1 MVMDY
6 YAYWN
11 GGQIR
16 DLFEALVS
24 ICSGS
29 SYEGLLKTAVLA
41 GFLVTLTGA
50 LLKWQGL
57 ASKVYLF
64 AAVLFYSVM
73 LVPKVDVAIHDE
85 RSADVYVVSNVPFGV
100 GFFASATSKIGH
112 FLTESFETAFSLPD
126 AERFSKFGLVYPQRA
141 LNNLL
146 AAGPVTP
153 EGRALTDRV
162 IADCIGP
169 ELLDHP
175 DKAAELSHS
184 GDIWT
189 TISADGWI
197 NPARSSVS
205 SDGTVQQ
212 CDQALQSLE
221 QHLNTVELDFL
232 SKRLGTVLVPERI
245 NPADVIRRT
254 LPQSEALLLGVS
266 RSLEKS
272 LKHSVMLTALPRGMA
287 SIAAQAGAPLDLAA
301 KYSASQA
308 NLTSEINYRTLAR
321 LAEHSLPKIRNCV
334 EFIVIAAFPL
344 MLLLMV
350 AAGSAAGAVFRSFFV
365 LLIWFQLWAPLLSVA
380 NYLMISV
387 DANPMNR
394 IAAEFGGST
403 LLAAGIIREAGA
415 TSQAIAGSIMLLI
428 PVIAFALAKGSDM
441 AFVSM
446 ATGLMAPAQGASSGA
461 SAQAASGNFN
471 AGNVSMGN
479 TSMNSAS
486 ANKSD
491 LSSSWN
497 DPYASKSQTAYG
509 SVTRDETG
517 TVTGMARTSIDLG
530 VTSSGALT
538 HSRTTGTAS
547 SAATTLTASE
557 RQALSLS
564 SAASSSNAVS
574 REFARAMS
582 QGLSERL
589 SAGQSTAGS
598 SSSSYSKSSGES
610 STVSRGL
617 SNSENLS
624 FTSGAKLQAGGGEA
638 QFSTDAAKEA
648 AKDAKAASSAS
659 PENVNLAVAQSPAL
673 LGALPT
679 QAKDPEGK
687 PVARHVQNA
696 MSHLRGAAEAAGMGI
711 GLEAKTAQQYVDTAT
726 GAQNAATQ
734 HQKAEAYHA
743 LKSTAK
749 EIAASTSNDEM
760 RRAAENFSAALD
772 KAYRTSN
779 DQSRMLSETFS
790 ASRSLSENLSG
801 TNQTAVNNDILVM
814 QKLLSSDNLSAE
826 SHLKALFDS
835 SDKREFLGAS
845 AAADSYDRAADVCHL
860 GPGQIQETALRQNAL
875 KRHGDNSLLAM
886 QRKGEELI
894 GKQAGSF
901 KDKTGKA
908 SLLPTSLNEELKDFN
923 KKFEEQDEANA
934 IGLLNHSAMTELRQE
949 RINDSSTGYQ
959 NEQRGM
965 STLLL
970 NSLAGG
976 LGYREGRVAEETRG
990 PSNYLNSN

>member
-141 LNNLL
+141 LNSLL

-169 ELLDHP
+169 ELLDHS

-184 GDIWT
+184 GDIWA

-205 SDGTVQQ
+205 SDGTVQR
-212 CDQALQSLE
+212 CDQALQNLE

-245 NPADVIRRT
+245 DPADVIRRT

-266 RSLEKS
+266 RSLEQS

-394 IAAEFGGST
+394 IATEFGGST

-428 PVIAFALAKGSDM
+428 PLIAFALAKGSDM

-461 SAQAASGNFN
+461 SAQAAAGNFN
-471 AGNVSMGN
+471 AGNISMGN

-491 LSSSWN
+491 LSSSWS

-530 VTSSGALT
+530 VSSSGALT

-547 SAATTLTASE
+547 SSATTLTASE
-557 RQALSLS
+557 SQALSLS
-564 SAASSSNAVS
+564 SAATSSNAVS

-598 SSSSYSKSSGES
+598 SSSSYSKSTGES

-648 AKDAKAASSAS
+648 AKDAKGVSSAS
-659 PENVNLAVAQSPAL
+659 SENLNLASAQSSPAV
-673 LGALPT
+673 LGAVST
-679 QAKDPEGK
+679 QSKDSEGK

-711 GLEAKTAQQYVDTAT
+711 GLEAKTAQLLVDTAT
-726 GAQNAATQ
+726 GSQSAATQ
-734 HQKAEAYHA
+734 RQKAEAYQV

-749 EIAASTSNDEM
+749 EIASSTTNDEM
-760 RRAAENFSAALD
+760 RRVAENFSAALD
-772 KAYRTSN
+772 KAYRSSN
-779 DQSRMLSETFS
+779 DQSRMVSETFS
-790 ASRSLSENLSG
+790 ASRSQSETLSG
-801 TNQTAVNNDILVM
+801 TSQTAVNNDILVM

-835 SDKREFLGAS
+835 SDKREYLGAS
-845 AAADSYDRAADVCHL
+845 VAADSYDRAADVRHL
-860 GPGQIQETALRQNAL
+860 GPGQIQNTGLEQNAL
-875 KRHGDNSLLAM
+875 KRHGDNSLSAM
-886 QRKGEELI
+886 QRKGGELI
-894 GKQAGSF
+894 GKQAISL
-901 KDKTGKA
+901 KDKTEGA
-908 SLLPTSLNEELKDFN
+908 SLLSTSLNAGLKDFN
-923 KKFEEQDEANA
+923 RKFDEQEETNSVGLMNQD
-934 IGLLNHSAMTELRQE
+934 AMTELRRD
-949 RINDSSTGYQ
+949 RIDGASVNYL
-959 NEQRGM
+959 NEQKGM
-965 STLLL
+965 STILL

-976 LGYREGRVAEETRG
+976 LGYREARVEKEAKDE
-990 PSNYLNSN
+990 N

>member
-141 LNNLL
+141 LNSLL

-162 IADCIGP
+162 IADRIGP
-169 ELLDHP
+169 ELLDHS

-184 GDIWT
+184 GDIWA

-205 SDGTVQQ
+205 SDGTVQR
-212 CDQALQSLE
+212 CDQALQNLE

-245 NPADVIRRT
+245 DPADVIRRT

-266 RSLEKS
+266 RSLEQS

-394 IAAEFGGST
+394 IATEFGGST

-428 PVIAFALAKGSDM
+428 PLIAFALAKGSDM

-461 SAQAASGNFN
+461 SAQAAAGNFN
-471 AGNVSMGN
+471 AGNISMGN

-491 LSSSWN
+491 LSSSWS

-530 VTSSGALT
+530 VSSSGALT

-547 SAATTLTASE
+547 SSATTLTASE
-557 RQALSLS
+557 SQALSLS
-564 SAASSSNAVS
+564 SAATSSNTVS

-598 SSSSYSKSSGES
+598 SSSSYSKSTGES

-648 AKDAKAASSAS
+648 AKDAKGVSSAS
-659 PENVNLAVAQSPAL
+659 SENLNLAAAQSSPAV
-673 LGALPT
+673 LGAVST
-679 QAKDPEGK
+679 QSKDSEGK

-711 GLEAKTAQQYVDTAT
+711 GLEAKTAQLLVDTAT
-726 GAQNAATQ
+726 GSQSAATQ
-734 HQKAEAYHA
+734 RQKAEAYQV

-749 EIAASTSNDEM
+749 EIASSTTNDEM
-760 RRAAENFSAALD
+760 RRVAENFSAALD
-772 KAYRTSN
+772 KAYRSSN
-779 DQSRMLSETFS
+779 DQSRMVSETFS
-790 ASRSLSENLSG
+790 ASRSQSETLSG
-801 TNQTAVNNDILVM
+801 TSQTAVNNDILVM

-835 SDKREFLGAS
+835 SDKREYLGAS
-845 AAADSYDRAADVCHL
+845 VAADSYDRAADVRHL
-860 GPGQIQETALRQNAL
+860 GPGQIQNTGLEQNAL
-875 KRHGDNSLLAM
+875 KRHGDNSLSAM
-886 QRKGEELI
+886 QRKGGELI
-894 GKQAGSF
+894 GKQAISL
-901 KDKTGKA
+901 KDKTEGA
-908 SLLPTSLNEELKDFN
+908 SLLSTSLNAGLKDFN
-923 KKFEEQDEANA
+923 RKFDEQEETNSVGLMNQD
-934 IGLLNHSAMTELRQE
+934 AMTELRRD
-949 RINDSSTGYQ
+949 RIDGASVNYL
-959 NEQRGM
+959 NEQKGM
-965 STLLL
+965 STILL

-976 LGYREGRVAEETRG
+976 LGYREARVEKEAKDE
-990 PSNYLNSN
+990 N

>member
-141 LNNLL
+141 LNSLL

-184 GDIWT
+184 GDIWA
-189 TISADGWI
+189 TISAAGWI

-205 SDGTVQQ
+205 SDGTVQR
-212 CDQALQSLE
+212 CDQALQSLD

-245 NPADVIRRT
+245 DPADVIRRT

-266 RSLEKS
+266 RSLEQS

-365 LLIWFQLWAPLLSVA
+365 LLIWFQLWAPLFSVA

-394 IAAEFGGST
+394 IASEFGGST

-461 SAQAASGNFN
+461 SAQASAGNFN

-479 TSMNSAS
+479 TSINSAS

-491 LSSSWN
+491 LSSSWS

-509 SVTRDETG
+509 SVTRDGTG

-530 VTSSGALT
+530 VTSSGALR

-547 SAATTLTASE
+547 SSATTLTASE
-557 RQALSLS
+557 SQALSLS

-598 SSSSYSKSSGES
+598 SSSSYSKSTGES

-648 AKDAKAASSAS
+648 AKDAKGVSSAS
-659 PENVNLAVAQSPAL
+659 SENLNLAAAQSSPAV
-673 LGALPT
+673 LGAVST
-679 QAKDPEGK
+679 QSKDSEGK

-711 GLEAKTAQQYVDTAT
+711 GLEAKTAQLLVDTAT
-726 GAQNAATQ
+726 GSQSAATQ
-734 HQKAEAYHA
+734 RQKAEAYHV

-749 EIAASTSNDEM
+749 EIASSTTNDEM
-760 RRAAENFSAALD
+760 RRVAENFSAALD
-772 KAYRTSN
+772 KAYRSSN
-779 DQSRMLSETFS
+779 DQSRMVSETFS
-790 ASRSLSENLSG
+790 ASRSQSENLSG
-801 TNQTAVNNDILVM
+801 TSQTAVNNDILVM

-835 SDKREFLGAS
+835 SDKREYLGAS
-845 AAADSYDRAADVCHL
+845 VAADSYDRAADVRHL
-860 GPGQIQETALRQNAL
+860 GPGQIQNTGLEQNAL
-875 KRHGDNSLLAM
+875 KRHGDNSLSAM
-886 QRKGEELI
+886 QRKGGELI
-894 GKQAGSF
+894 GKQAISL
-901 KDKTGKA
+901 KDKTEGA
-908 SLLPTSLNEELKDFN
+908 SLLSTSLNAGLKDFN
-923 KKFEEQDEANA
+923 RKFDEQEETNSVGLMNQD
-934 IGLLNHSAMTELRQE
+934 AMTELRRD
-949 RINDSSTGYQ
+949 RIDGASVNYL
-959 NEQRGM
+959 NEQKGM
-965 STLLL
+965 STILL

-976 LGYREGRVAEETRG
+976 LGYREAREEKEAKDE
-990 PSNYLNSN
+990 N

>member
-141 LNNLL
+141 LNSLL

-184 GDIWT
+184 GDIWA

-205 SDGTVQQ
+205 SDGTVQR
-212 CDQALQSLE
+212 CDQALQSLD

-245 NPADVIRRT
+245 DPADVIRRT

-266 RSLEKS
+266 RSLEQS

-350 AAGSAAGAVFRSFFV
+350 ATGSAAGAVFRSFFV
-365 LLIWFQLWAPLLSVA
+365 LLIWFQLWAPLFSVA

-403 LLAAGIIREAGA
+403 LLAAGIIRETGA

-441 AFVSM
+441 AFVSI

-461 SAQAASGNFN
+461 SAQAAAGNFN

-557 RQALSLS
+557 SQALSLS
-564 SAASSSNAVS
+564 SAATSSNAVS

-598 SSSSYSKSSGES
+598 SSSSYSKSTGES

-648 AKDAKAASSAS
+648 AKDAKGVSSAS
-659 PENVNLAVAQSPAL
+659 SENLNLAAAQSSPAV
-673 LGALPT
+673 LGAVST
-679 QAKDPEGK
+679 QSKDSEGK

-711 GLEAKTAQQYVDTAT
+711 GLEAKTAQLLVDTAT
-726 GAQNAATQ
+726 GSQSAATQ
-734 HQKAEAYHA
+734 RQKAEAYHV

-749 EIAASTSNDEM
+749 EIASSTTNDEM
-760 RRAAENFSAALD
+760 RRVAENFSAALD
-772 KAYRTSN
+772 KAYRSSN
-779 DQSRMLSETFS
+779 DQSRMVSETFS
-790 ASRSLSENLSG
+790 ASRSQSENLSG
-801 TNQTAVNNDILVM
+801 TSQTAVNNDILVM

-835 SDKREFLGAS
+835 SDKREYLGAS
-845 AAADSYDRAADVCHL
+845 VAADSYDRAADVRHL
-860 GPGQIQETALRQNAL
+860 GPGQIQNTGLEQNAL
-875 KRHGDNSLLAM
+875 KRHGDNSLSAM
-886 QRKGEELI
+886 QRKGGELI
-894 GKQAGSF
+894 GKQAISL
-901 KDKTGKA
+901 KDKTEGA
-908 SLLPTSLNEELKDFN
+908 SLLSTSLNAGLKDFN
-923 KKFEEQDEANA
+923 RKFDEQEETNSVGLMNQD
-934 IGLLNHSAMTELRQE
+934 AMTELRRD
-949 RINDSSTGYQ
+949 RIDGASVNYL
-959 NEQRGM
+959 NEQKGM
-965 STLLL
+965 STILL

-976 LGYREGRVAEETRG
+976 LGYREARVEKEAKDE
-990 PSNYLNSN
+990 N

>member
-29 SYEGLLKTAVLA
+29 SYGGLLKTAVLA

-141 LNNLL
+141 LNSLL

-184 GDIWT
+184 GDIWA

-205 SDGTVQQ
+205 SDGIVQR
-212 CDQALQSLE
+212 CDQALQSLD

-245 NPADVIRRT
+245 DPADAIRRT

-266 RSLEKS
+266 RSLEQS
-272 LKHSVMLTALPRGMA
+272 LKHSVMLTALPGGMA

-471 AGNVSMGN
+471 AGNVSLGN

-491 LSSSWN
+491 LSSSWS
-497 DPYASKSQTAYG
+497 DPYASKSRTAYG

-530 VTSSGALT
+530 VSSFGALT

-557 RQALSLS
+557 SQALSLS
-564 SAASSSNAVS
+564 SAATSSNAVS

-598 SSSSYSKSSGES
+598 SSSSYSKSTGES

-624 FTSGAKLQAGGGEA
+624 LTSGAKLQAGGGEA
-638 QFSTDAAKEA
+638 QFSTDSAKEA
-648 AKDAKAASSAS
+648 AKDAKGVSSAS
-659 PENVNLAVAQSPAL
+659 SENLNLAAAQSSPAV
-673 LGALPT
+673 LGAVST
-679 QAKDPEGK
+679 QSKDSEGK

-711 GLEAKTAQQYVDTAT
+711 GLEAKTAQLLVDTAT
-726 GAQNAATQ
+726 GSQSAATQ
-734 HQKAEAYHA
+734 RQKAEAYHV

-749 EIAASTSNDEM
+749 EIASSTTNDEM
-760 RRAAENFSAALD
+760 RRVAENFSAALD
-772 KAYRTSN
+772 KAYRSSN
-779 DQSRMLSETFS
+779 DQSRMVSETFS
-790 ASRSLSENLSG
+790 ASRSQSENLSG
-801 TNQTAVNNDILVM
+801 TSQTAVNNDILVM

-835 SDKREFLGAS
+835 SDKREYLGAS
-845 AAADSYDRAADVCHL
+845 AAADSYDRAADVRHL
-860 GPGQIQETALRQNAL
+860 GPGQIQNTGLEQNAL
-875 KRHGDNSLLAM
+875 KRHGDNSLSAM
-886 QRKGEELI
+886 QRKGGELI
-894 GKQAGSF
+894 GKQAISL
-901 KDKTGKA
+901 KDKTEGA
-908 SLLPTSLNEELKDFN
+908 SLLSTSLNAGLKDFN
-923 KKFEEQDEANA
+923 RKFDEQEETNSVGLMNQD
-934 IGLLNHSAMTELRQE
+934 AMTELRRD
-949 RINDSSTGYQ
+949 RIDGASVNYL
-959 NEQRGM
+959 NEQKGM
-965 STLLL
+965 STILL

-976 LGYREGRVAEETRG
+976 LGYREARVEKEAKDE
-990 PSNYLNSN
+990 N

>member
-6 YAYWN
+6 CAYWN

-141 LNNLL
+141 LNSLL

-169 ELLDHP
+169 ELLDHS

-184 GDIWT
+184 GDIWA

-205 SDGTVQQ
+205 SDGTVQR
-212 CDQALQSLE
+212 CDQALQNLE

-245 NPADVIRRT
+245 DPADVIRRT

-266 RSLEKS
+266 RSLEQS

-365 LLIWFQLWAPLLSVA
+365 LLIWFQLWAPLLSVV

-394 IAAEFGGST
+394 IATEFGGST

-446 ATGLMAPAQGASSGA
+446 ATGLMAPAQGASSGV
-461 SAQAASGNFN
+461 SAQAAAGNFN

-491 LSSSWN
+491 LSSSWS
-497 DPYASKSQTAYG
+497 DPYASKSHTAYG

-547 SAATTLTASE
+547 SSVTTLTASE
-557 RQALSLS
+557 SQVLSLS

-638 QFSTDAAKEA
+638 QFSTNASKEA

-659 PENVNLAVAQSPAL
+659 PENVNLAAAQSPAL
-673 LGALPT
+673 LGTLPT

-687 PVARHVQNA
+687 PVARHVQSA

-711 GLEAKTAQQYVDTAT
+711 GLEAKTAQQFVDTAT
-726 GAQNAATQ
+726 DSQSAATQ
-734 HQKAEAYHA
+734 RQKAEAYHA

-749 EIAASTSNDEM
+749 EIAASASNDDM

-779 DQSRMLSETFS
+779 DHGRMLSETFS
-790 ASRSLSENLSG
+790 ASRSQSENLSG
-801 TNQTAVNNDILVM
+801 TNQTVVNNDILVM

-845 AAADSYDRAADVCHL
+845 AAADSYDRAADVRHL
-860 GPGQIQETALRQNAL
+860 GPGQIQETAIRKNAL
-875 KRHGDNSLLAM
+875 KRQGEASLSALQLM
-886 QRKGEELI
+886 GEGVI
-894 GKQAGSF
+894 GKQAKSF
-901 KDKTGKA
+901 RNNVENSSLA
-908 SLLPTSLNEELKDFN
+908 SSLLNAGREDFN
-923 KKFEEQDEANA
+923 KKFDEQEEANV
-934 IGLLNHSAMTELRQE
+934 IGLLNQGAMTELRNE
-949 RINDSSTGYQ
+949 HNNDSSTRYL
-959 NEQRGM
+959 NEQKGM

-976 LGYREGRVAEETRG
+976 LGYRG
-990 PSNYLNSN
+990 PSLEKYEEDER

>member
-85 RSADVYVVSNVPFGV
+85 RRADVYVVSNVPFGV

-141 LNNLL
+141 LNTLL

-184 GDIWT
+184 GDIWA

-205 SDGTVQQ
+205 SDGTVQR
-212 CDQALQSLE
+212 CDQALQSLD

-245 NPADVIRRT
+245 DPADAIRRT

-266 RSLEKS
+266 RSLEQS
-272 LKHSVMLTALPRGMA
+272 LKHSVMLTALPGGMA

-461 SAQAASGNFN
+461 SAQAASGNFSS
-471 AGNVSMGN
+471 GNVSMGN

-491 LSSSWN
+491 LSSSWS

-530 VTSSGALT
+530 VSSSGALT

-557 RQALSLS
+557 SQALSLS
-564 SAASSSNAVS
+564 SAVSSSNAVS

-638 QFSTDAAKEA
+638 QFSTDSAKEA
-648 AKDAKAASSAS
+648 AKDAKGVSSAS
-659 PENVNLAVAQSPAL
+659 SENLNLAAAQSSPAV
-673 LGALPT
+673 LGAVST
-679 QAKDPEGK
+679 QSKDSEGK

-711 GLEAKTAQQYVDTAT
+711 GLEAKTAQLLVDTAT
-726 GAQNAATQ
+726 GSQSAATQ
-734 HQKAEAYHA
+734 RQKAEAYHV

-749 EIAASTSNDEM
+749 EIASSTTNDEM
-760 RRAAENFSAALD
+760 RRVAENFSAALD
-772 KAYRTSN
+772 KAYRSSN
-779 DQSRMLSETFS
+779 DQSRMVSETFS
-790 ASRSLSENLSG
+790 ASRSQSENLSG
-801 TNQTAVNNDILVM
+801 TSQTAVNNDILVM

-835 SDKREFLGAS
+835 SDKREYLGAS
-845 AAADSYDRAADVCHL
+845 AAADSYDRAADVRHL
-860 GPGQIQETALRQNAL
+860 GPGQIQNTGLEQNAL
-875 KRHGDNSLLAM
+875 KRHGDNSLSAM
-886 QRKGEELI
+886 QRKGGELI
-894 GKQAGSF
+894 GKQAISL
-901 KDKTGKA
+901 KDKTEGA
-908 SLLPTSLNEELKDFN
+908 SLLSTSLNAGLKDFN
-923 KKFEEQDEANA
+923 RKFDEQEETNSVGLMNQD
-934 IGLLNHSAMTELRQE
+934 AMTELRRD
-949 RINDSSTGYQ
+949 RIDGASVNYL
-959 NEQRGM
+959 NEQKGM
-965 STLLL
+965 STILL

-976 LGYREGRVAEETRG
+976 LGYREARVEKEAKDE
-990 PSNYLNSN
+990 N

>member
-29 SYEGLLKTAVLA
+29 SYGGLLKTAVLA

-141 LNNLL
+141 LNSLL

-184 GDIWT
+184 GDIWA

-205 SDGTVQQ
+205 SDGTVQR
-212 CDQALQSLE
+212 CDQALQSLD

-245 NPADVIRRT
+245 DPADAIRRT

-266 RSLEKS
+266 RSLEQS
-272 LKHSVMLTALPRGMA
+272 LKHSVMLTALPGGMA

-471 AGNVSMGN
+471 AGNVSLGN

-491 LSSSWN
+491 LSSSWS
-497 DPYASKSQTAYG
+497 DPYASKSRTAYG

-530 VTSSGALT
+530 VSSFGALT

-557 RQALSLS
+557 SQALSLS
-564 SAASSSNAVS
+564 SAATSSNAVS

-598 SSSSYSKSSGES
+598 SSSSYSKSTGES

-638 QFSTDAAKEA
+638 QFSTDSAKEA
-648 AKDAKAASSAS
+648 AKDAKGVSSAS
-659 PENVNLAVAQSPAL
+659 SENLNLAAAQSSPAV
-673 LGALPT
+673 LGAVST
-679 QAKDPEGK
+679 QSKDSEGK

-711 GLEAKTAQQYVDTAT
+711 GLEAKTAQLLVDTAT
-726 GAQNAATQ
+726 GSQSAATQ
-734 HQKAEAYHA
+734 RQKAEAYHV

-749 EIAASTSNDEM
+749 EIASSTTNDEM
-760 RRAAENFSAALD
+760 RRVAENFSAALD
-772 KAYRTSN
+772 KAYRSSN
-779 DQSRMLSETFS
+779 DQSRMVSETFS
-790 ASRSLSENLSG
+790 ASRSQSENLSG
-801 TNQTAVNNDILVM
+801 TSQTAVNNDILVM

-835 SDKREFLGAS
+835 SDKREYLGAS
-845 AAADSYDRAADVCHL
+845 AAADSYDRAADVRHL
-860 GPGQIQETALRQNAL
+860 GPGQIQNTGLEQNAL
-875 KRHGDNSLLAM
+875 KRHGDNSLSAM
-886 QRKGEELI
+886 QRKGGELI
-894 GKQAGSF
+894 GKQAISL
-901 KDKTGKA
+901 KDKTEGA
-908 SLLPTSLNEELKDFN
+908 SLLSTSLNAGLKDFN
-923 KKFEEQDEANA
+923 RKFDEQEETNSVGLMNQD
-934 IGLLNHSAMTELRQE
+934 AMTELRRD
-949 RINDSSTGYQ
+949 RIDGASVNYL
-959 NEQRGM
+959 NEQKGM
-965 STLLL
+965 STILL

-976 LGYREGRVAEETRG
+976 LGYREARVEKEAKDE
-990 PSNYLNSN
+990 N

>member
-29 SYEGLLKTAVLA
+29 SYGGLLKTAVLA

-141 LNNLL
+141 LNSLL

-184 GDIWT
+184 GDIWA

-205 SDGTVQQ
+205 SDGTVQR
-212 CDQALQSLE
+212 CDQALQSLD

-245 NPADVIRRT
+245 DPADAIRRT

-266 RSLEKS
+266 RSLEQS
-272 LKHSVMLTALPRGMA
+272 LKHSVMLTALPGGMA

-471 AGNVSMGN
+471 AGNVSLGN

-491 LSSSWN
+491 LSSSWS
-497 DPYASKSQTAYG
+497 DPYASKSRTAYG

-530 VTSSGALT
+530 VSSFGALT

-557 RQALSLS
+557 SQALSLS
-564 SAASSSNAVS
+564 SAATSSNAVS

-589 SAGQSTAGS
+589 SAGQSTAGT

-638 QFSTDAAKEA
+638 QFSTDAAKDA
-648 AKDAKAASSAS
+648 AKEAKGTLSAS
-659 PENVNLAVAQSPAL
+659 PENLNLAAAQSSTL
-673 LGALPT
+673 LGAMPT
-679 QAKDPEGK
+679 QTKDSEGK
-687 PVARHVQNA
+687 PVARQVQNA

-711 GLEAKTAQQYVDTAT
+711 GLEAKTAQQFVDTAT
-726 GAQNAATQ
+726 GSQSAATQ
-734 HQKAEAYHA
+734 RQKAEAYHA

-772 KAYRTSN
+772 KAYRSSN
-779 DQSRMLSETFS
+779 DQSRMVSETFS
-790 ASRSLSENLSG
+790 ASRSQSENLSG
-801 TNQTAVNNDILVM
+801 TSQTAVNNDILVM

-835 SDKREFLGAS
+835 SDKREYLGAS
-845 AAADSYDRAADVCHL
+845 AAADSYDRAADVRHL
-860 GPGQIQETALRQNAL
+860 GPGQIQNTGLEQNAL
-875 KRHGDNSLLAM
+875 KRHGDNSLSAM
-886 QRKGEELI
+886 QRKGGELI
-894 GKQAGSF
+894 GKQAISL
-901 KDKTGKA
+901 KDKTEGA
-908 SLLPTSLNEELKDFN
+908 SLLSTSLNAGLKDFN
-923 KKFEEQDEANA
+923 RKFDEQEETNSVGLMNQD
-934 IGLLNHSAMTELRQE
+934 AMTELRRD
-949 RINDSSTGYQ
+949 RIDGASVNYL
-959 NEQRGM
+959 NEQKGM
-965 STLLL
+965 STILL

-976 LGYREGRVAEETRG
+976 LGYREARVEKEAKDE
-990 PSNYLNSN
+990 N

>member
-29 SYEGLLKTAVLA
+29 SYGGLLKTAVLA

-141 LNNLL
+141 LNSLL

-153 EGRALTDRV
+153 EGRTLTDRV

-205 SDGTVQQ
+205 SDGTVQR
-212 CDQALQSLE
+212 CDQALQSLD

-245 NPADVIRRT
+245 DPADVIRRT

-266 RSLEKS
+266 RSLEQS

-394 IAAEFGGST
+394 IATEFRGST

-428 PVIAFALAKGSDM
+428 PVIAFALAKGTDM

-446 ATGLMAPAQGASSGA
+446 ATGLMTPAQGASSGA

-557 RQALSLS
+557 SQALSLS

-638 QFSTDAAKEA
+638 QFSTDPAKEA
-648 AKDAKAASSAS
+648 AKAASSAS
-659 PENVNLAVAQSPAL
+659 PENLNLAAAQSPTL
-673 LGALPT
+673 LGAVPT
-679 QAKDPEGK
+679 QAKDSEGK
-687 PVARHVQNA
+687 PVARRVQNA

-711 GLEAKTAQQYVDTAT
+711 GLEAKTAQQFVDTAT
-726 GAQNAATQ
+726 GSQSAATQ
-734 HQKAEAYHA
+734 RQKAEAYHA

-790 ASRSLSENLSG
+790 ASRSQSENLSG
-801 TNQTAVNNDILVM
+801 TSQTAVNNDILVM
-814 QKLLSSDNLSAE
+814 QKLLSSDYLSAE

-845 AAADSYDRAADVCHL
+845 AAADSYDRAADVRHL

-875 KRHGDNSLLAM
+875 KRQGETSLSALQLM
-886 QRKGEELI
+886 GEGVI
-894 GKQAGSF
+894 GKQAKSF
-901 KDKTGKA
+901 RNNAEISSLA
-908 SLLPTSLNEELKDFN
+908 SSSLNVEREDFN
-923 KKFEEQDEANA
+923 KKFDEQEEANA
-934 IGLLNHSAMTELRQE
+934 IGLLNQGAMTDLRIE
-949 RINDSSTGYQ
+949 HNNDSSTRYL
-959 NEQRGM
+959 NEQKGM

-976 LGYREGRVAEETRG
+976 LGYQG
-990 PSNYLNSN
+990 PRLGKYKQDER

>member
-141 LNNLL
+141 LNSLL

-169 ELLDHP
+169 ELLDHS

-184 GDIWT
+184 GDIWA

-205 SDGTVQQ
+205 SDGTVQR
-212 CDQALQSLE
+212 CDQALQNLE

-245 NPADVIRRT
+245 DPADVIRRT

-266 RSLEKS
+266 RSLEQS

-394 IAAEFGGST
+394 IATEFGGST

-428 PVIAFALAKGSDM
+428 PLIAFALAKGSDM

-461 SAQAASGNFN
+461 SAQAAAGNFN
-471 AGNVSMGN
+471 AGNISMGN

-491 LSSSWN
+491 LSSSWS

-530 VTSSGALT
+530 VSSSGTLT

-547 SAATTLTASE
+547 SSATTLTASE
-557 RQALSLS
+557 SQALSLS
-564 SAASSSNAVS
+564 SAATSSNAVS

-598 SSSSYSKSSGES
+598 SSSSYSKSTGES

-648 AKDAKAASSAS
+648 AKDAKGVSSAS
-659 PENVNLAVAQSPAL
+659 SENLNLAAAQSSPAV
-673 LGALPT
+673 LGAVST
-679 QAKDPEGK
+679 QSKDSEGK

-711 GLEAKTAQQYVDTAT
+711 GLEAKTAQLLVDTAT
-726 GAQNAATQ
+726 GSQSAATQ
-734 HQKAEAYHA
+734 RQKAEAYQV

-749 EIAASTSNDEM
+749 EIASSTTNDEM
-760 RRAAENFSAALD
+760 RRVAENFSAALD
-772 KAYRTSN
+772 KAYRSSN
-779 DQSRMLSETFS
+779 DQSRMVSETFS
-790 ASRSLSENLSG
+790 ASRSQSETLSG
-801 TNQTAVNNDILVM
+801 TSQTAVNNDILVM

-835 SDKREFLGAS
+835 SDKREYLGAS
-845 AAADSYDRAADVCHL
+845 VAADSYDRAADVRHL
-860 GPGQIQETALRQNAL
+860 GPGQIQNTGLEQNAL
-875 KRHGDNSLLAM
+875 KRHGDNSLSAM
-886 QRKGEELI
+886 QRKGGELI
-894 GKQAGSF
+894 GKQAISL
-901 KDKTGKA
+901 KDKTEGA
-908 SLLPTSLNEELKDFN
+908 SLLSTSLNAGLKDFN
-923 KKFEEQDEANA
+923 RKFDEQEETNSVGLMNQD
-934 IGLLNHSAMTELRQE
+934 AMTELRRD
-949 RINDSSTGYQ
+949 RIDGASVNYL
-959 NEQRGM
+959 NEQKGM
-965 STLLL
+965 STILL

-976 LGYREGRVAEETRG
+976 LGYREARVKKEAKDE
-990 PSNYLNSN
+990 N

>member
-141 LNNLL
+141 LNSLL

-205 SDGTVQQ
+205 SDGTVQR
-212 CDQALQSLE
+212 CDQALQSLD

-245 NPADVIRRT
+245 DPADVIRRT

-266 RSLEKS
+266 RSLEQS

-350 AAGSAAGAVFRSFFV
+350 ASGSAAGAVFRSFFV

-403 LLAAGIIREAGA
+403 LLAAG
-415 TSQAIAGSIMLLI
+415 SIMLLI

-461 SAQAASGNFN
+461 SAQAAAGNFN

-479 TSMNSAS
+479 SSMNSTS

-491 LSSSWN
+491 LSSSWS

-547 SAATTLTASE
+547 SSATTLTASE
-557 RQALSLS
+557 NQVLSLS

-624 FTSGAKLQAGGGEA
+624 FTSSAKLQAGGGEA
-638 QFSTDAAKEA
+638 QFSTNASKEA

-659 PENVNLAVAQSPAL
+659 PENVNLAAAQSPAL
-673 LGALPT
+673 LGTLPT

-711 GLEAKTAQQYVDTAT
+711 GLEAKTAQQFVDTAT
-726 GAQNAATQ
+726 DSQSAATQ
-734 HQKAEAYHA
+734 RQKAEAYHA

-749 EIAASTSNDEM
+749 EIAASASNDDM

-779 DQSRMLSETFS
+779 DMIMAECSQR
-790 ASRSLSENLSG
+790 RSLLLDLS
-801 TNQTAVNNDILVM
+801 
-814 QKLLSSDNLSAE
+814 
-826 SHLKALFDS
+826 
-835 SDKREFLGAS
+835 
-845 AAADSYDRAADVCHL
+845 
-860 GPGQIQETALRQNAL
+860 
-875 KRHGDNSLLAM
+875 
-886 QRKGEELI
+886 QR
-894 GKQAGSF
+894 
-901 KDKTGKA
+901 T
-908 SLLPTSLNEELKDFN
+908 
-923 KKFEEQDEANA
+923 
-934 IGLLNHSAMTELRQE
+934 
-949 RINDSSTGYQ
+949 
-959 NEQRGM
+959 
-965 STLLL
+965 
-970 NSLAGG
+970 
-976 LGYREGRVAEETRG
+976 
-990 PSNYLNSN
+990 

>member
-6 YAYWN
+6 YAYWK

-29 SYEGLLKTAVLA
+29 SYGGLLKTAVLA

-141 LNNLL
+141 LNSLL

-184 GDIWT
+184 GDIWA

-205 SDGTVQQ
+205 SDGTVQR
-212 CDQALQSLE
+212 CDQALQSLD

-245 NPADVIRRT
+245 DPADAIRRT

-266 RSLEKS
+266 RSLEQS
-272 LKHSVMLTALPRGMA
+272 LKHSVMLTALPGGMA

-471 AGNVSMGN
+471 AGNVSLGN

-491 LSSSWN
+491 LSSSWS
-497 DPYASKSQTAYG
+497 DPYASKSRTAYG

-530 VTSSGALT
+530 VSSFGALT

-557 RQALSLS
+557 SQALSLS
-564 SAASSSNAVS
+564 SAATSSNAVS

-598 SSSSYSKSSGES
+598 SSSSYSKSTGES

-624 FTSGAKLQAGGGEA
+624 LTSGAKLQAGGGEA
-638 QFSTDAAKEA
+638 QFSTDSAKEA
-648 AKDAKAASSAS
+648 AKDAKGVSSAS
-659 PENVNLAVAQSPAL
+659 SENLNLAAAQSSPAV
-673 LGALPT
+673 LGAVST
-679 QAKDPEGK
+679 QSKDSEGK

-711 GLEAKTAQQYVDTAT
+711 GLEAKTAQLLVDTAT
-726 GAQNAATQ
+726 GSQSAATQ
-734 HQKAEAYHA
+734 RQKAEAYHV

-749 EIAASTSNDEM
+749 EIASSTTNDEM
-760 RRAAENFSAALD
+760 RRVAENFSAALD
-772 KAYRTSN
+772 KAYRSSN
-779 DQSRMLSETFS
+779 DQSRMVSETFS
-790 ASRSLSENLSG
+790 ASRSQSENLSG
-801 TNQTAVNNDILVM
+801 TSQTAVNNDILVM

-835 SDKREFLGAS
+835 SDKREYLGAS
-845 AAADSYDRAADVCHL
+845 AAADSYDRAADVRHL
-860 GPGQIQETALRQNAL
+860 GPGQIQNTGLEQNAL
-875 KRHGDNSLLAM
+875 KRHGDNSLSAM
-886 QRKGEELI
+886 QRKGGELI
-894 GKQAGSF
+894 GKQAISL
-901 KDKTGKA
+901 KDKTEGA
-908 SLLPTSLNEELKDFN
+908 SLLSTSLNAGLKDFN
-923 KKFEEQDEANA
+923 RKFDEQEETNSVGLMNQD
-934 IGLLNHSAMTELRQE
+934 AMTELRRD
-949 RINDSSTGYQ
+949 RIDGASVNYL
-959 NEQRGM
+959 NEQKGM
-965 STLLL
+965 STILL

-976 LGYREGRVAEETRG
+976 LGYREARVEKEAKDE
-990 PSNYLNSN
+990 N

>member
-141 LNNLL
+141 LNSLL

-184 GDIWT
+184 GNIWA

-205 SDGTVQQ
+205 SDGTVQR
-212 CDQALQSLE
+212 CDQALQSLD
-221 QHLNTVELDFL
+221 QYLNTVELDFL

-245 NPADVIRRT
+245 DPADVIRRT
-254 LPQSEALLLGVS
+254 LPQSEALLGMS
-266 RSLEKS
+266 RSLEQS

-461 SAQAASGNFN
+461 SAQTAAGNFN

-491 LSSSWN
+491 LSSSWS

-547 SAATTLTASE
+547 SSATTLTASE
-557 RQALSLS
+557 SQALSLS

-638 QFSTDAAKEA
+638 QFSTDAAKET

-659 PENVNLAVAQSPAL
+659 PEALNLAAAQSPAL
-673 LGALPT
+673 LGAVPT
-679 QAKDPEGK
+679 QVKDSERK

-696 MSHLRGAAEAAGMGI
+696 MSHLLGAAEAAGMGI

-749 EIAASTSNDEM
+749 EIAAATSNDEM

-790 ASRSLSENLSG
+790 ASRSQSESLSG

-835 SDKREFLGAS
+835 SDKREYLGAS
-845 AAADSYDRAADVCHL
+845 AAADSYDRAADVRHL
-860 GPGQIQETALRQNAL
+860 GPGQIQVTGLEQNAL

-901 KDKTGKA
+901 KDKTEDV
-908 SLLPTSLNEELKDFN
+908 SLLSTSLNEELKDFN
-923 KKFEEQDEANA
+923 RKFDEQEETNA
-934 IGLLNHSAMTELRQE
+934 VGLMNQGAMTELRRD
-949 RINDSSTGYQ
+949 RIDDASVNYL
-959 NEQRGM
+959 NEQRGI
-965 STLLL
+965 STILL

-976 LGYREGRVAEETRG
+976 LGYKKPMIENEKDVHK
-990 PSNYLNSN
+990 

>member
-141 LNNLL
+141 LNSLL

-169 ELLDHP
+169 ELLDHS

-184 GDIWT
+184 SDIWA

-205 SDGTVQQ
+205 SDGTVQR
-212 CDQALQSLE
+212 CDQALQNLE

-245 NPADVIRRT
+245 DPADVIRRT

-266 RSLEKS
+266 RSLEQS

-394 IAAEFGGST
+394 IATEFGGST

-428 PVIAFALAKGSDM
+428 PLIAFALAKGSDM

-461 SAQAASGNFN
+461 SAQAAAGNFN
-471 AGNVSMGN
+471 AGNISMGN

-491 LSSSWN
+491 LSSSWS

-530 VTSSGALT
+530 VSSSGALT

-547 SAATTLTASE
+547 SSATTLTASE
-557 RQALSLS
+557 SQALSLS
-564 SAASSSNAVS
+564 SAATSSNAVS

-598 SSSSYSKSSGES
+598 SSSSYSKSTGES

-648 AKDAKAASSAS
+648 AKDAKGVSSAS
-659 PENVNLAVAQSPAL
+659 SENLNLAAAQSSPAV
-673 LGALPT
+673 LGAVST
-679 QAKDPEGK
+679 QSKDSEGK

-711 GLEAKTAQQYVDTAT
+711 GLEAKTAQLLVDTAT
-726 GAQNAATQ
+726 GSQSAATQ
-734 HQKAEAYHA
+734 RQKAEAYQV

-749 EIAASTSNDEM
+749 EIASSTTNDEM
-760 RRAAENFSAALD
+760 RRVAENFSAALD
-772 KAYRTSN
+772 KAYRSSN
-779 DQSRMLSETFS
+779 DQSRMVSETFS
-790 ASRSLSENLSG
+790 ASRSQSETLSG
-801 TNQTAVNNDILVM
+801 TSQTAVNNDILVM

-835 SDKREFLGAS
+835 SDKREYLGAS
-845 AAADSYDRAADVCHL
+845 VAADSYDRAADVRHL
-860 GPGQIQETALRQNAL
+860 GPGQIQNTGLEQNAL
-875 KRHGDNSLLAM
+875 KRHGDNSLSAM
-886 QRKGEELI
+886 QRKGGELI
-894 GKQAGSF
+894 GKQAISL
-901 KDKTGKA
+901 KDKTEGA
-908 SLLPTSLNEELKDFN
+908 SLLSTSLNAGLKDFN
-923 KKFEEQDEANA
+923 RKFDEQEETNSVGLMNQD
-934 IGLLNHSAMTELRQE
+934 AMTELRRD
-949 RINDSSTGYQ
+949 RIDGASVNYL
-959 NEQRGM
+959 NEQKGM
-965 STLLL
+965 STILL

-976 LGYREGRVAEETRG
+976 LGYREARVEKEAKDE
-990 PSNYLNSN
+990 N

>member
-141 LNNLL
+141 LNSLL

-184 GDIWT
+184 GDIWA

-205 SDGTVQQ
+205 SDGTVQR
-212 CDQALQSLE
+212 CDQALQSLD

-245 NPADVIRRT
+245 DPADVIRRT

-266 RSLEKS
+266 RSLEQS

-365 LLIWFQLWAPLLSVA
+365 LLIWFQLWAPLFSVA

-394 IAAEFGGST
+394 IASEFGGST

-461 SAQAASGNFN
+461 SAQASAGNFN

-479 TSMNSAS
+479 TSINSAS

-491 LSSSWN
+491 LSSSWS

-509 SVTRDETG
+509 SVTRDGTG

-530 VTSSGALT
+530 VTSSGALR

-547 SAATTLTASE
+547 SSATTLTASE
-557 RQALSLS
+557 SQALSLS

-648 AKDAKAASSAS
+648 AKDAKGVSSAS
-659 PENVNLAVAQSPAL
+659 SENLNLAAAQSSPAV
-673 LGALPT
+673 LGAVST
-679 QAKDPEGK
+679 QSKDSEGK

-711 GLEAKTAQQYVDTAT
+711 GLEAKTAQLLVDTAT
-726 GAQNAATQ
+726 GSQSAATQ
-734 HQKAEAYHA
+734 RQKAEAYHV

-749 EIAASTSNDEM
+749 EIASSTTNDEM
-760 RRAAENFSAALD
+760 RRVAENFSAALD
-772 KAYRTSN
+772 KAYRSSN
-779 DQSRMLSETFS
+779 DQSRMVSETFS
-790 ASRSLSENLSG
+790 ASRSQSENLSG
-801 TNQTAVNNDILVM
+801 TSQTAVNNDILVM

-835 SDKREFLGAS
+835 SDKREYLGAS
-845 AAADSYDRAADVCHL
+845 VAADSYDRAADVRHL
-860 GPGQIQETALRQNAL
+860 GPGQIQNTGLEQNAL
-875 KRHGDNSLLAM
+875 KRHGDNSLSAM
-886 QRKGEELI
+886 QRKGGELI
-894 GKQAGSF
+894 GKQAISL
-901 KDKTGKA
+901 KDKTEGA
-908 SLLPTSLNEELKDFN
+908 SLLSTSLNAGLKDFN
-923 KKFEEQDEANA
+923 RKFDEQEETNSVGLMNQD
-934 IGLLNHSAMTELRQE
+934 AMTELRRD
-949 RINDSSTGYQ
+949 RIDGASVNYL
-959 NEQRGM
+959 NEQKGM
-965 STLLL
+965 STILL

-976 LGYREGRVAEETRG
+976 LGYREARVEKEAKDE
-990 PSNYLNSN
+990 N

>member
-73 LVPKVDVAIHDE
+73 LVPKVDVAVHDE

-141 LNNLL
+141 LNSLL

-184 GDIWT
+184 GDIWA

-205 SDGTVQQ
+205 SDGTVQR
-212 CDQALQSLE
+212 CDQALQSLD

-245 NPADVIRRT
+245 DPADAIRRT

-266 RSLEKS
+266 RSLEQS
-272 LKHSVMLTALPRGMA
+272 LKHSVMLTALPGGMA

-471 AGNVSMGN
+471 AGNVSLGN

-491 LSSSWN
+491 LSSSWS
-497 DPYASKSQTAYG
+497 DPYASKSRTAYG

-530 VTSSGALT
+530 VSSFGALT

-557 RQALSLS
+557 SQALSLS
-564 SAASSSNAVS
+564 SAATSSNAVS

-598 SSSSYSKSSGES
+598 SSSSYSKSTGES

-624 FTSGAKLQAGGGEA
+624 LTSGAKLQAGGGEA
-638 QFSTDAAKEA
+638 QFSTDSAKEA
-648 AKDAKAASSAS
+648 AKDAKGVSSAS
-659 PENVNLAVAQSPAL
+659 SENLNLAAAQSSPAV
-673 LGALPT
+673 LGAVST
-679 QAKDPEGK
+679 QSKDSEGK

-711 GLEAKTAQQYVDTAT
+711 GLEAKTAQLLVDTAT
-726 GAQNAATQ
+726 GSQSAATQ
-734 HQKAEAYHA
+734 RQKAEAYHV

-749 EIAASTSNDEM
+749 EIASSTTNDEM
-760 RRAAENFSAALD
+760 RRVAENFSAALD
-772 KAYRTSN
+772 KAYRSSN
-779 DQSRMLSETFS
+779 DQSRMVSETFS
-790 ASRSLSENLSG
+790 ASRSQSENLSG
-801 TNQTAVNNDILVM
+801 TSQTAVNNDILVM

-835 SDKREFLGAS
+835 SDKREYLGAS
-845 AAADSYDRAADVCHL
+845 AASDSYDRAADVRHL
-860 GPGQIQETALRQNAL
+860 GPGQIQNTGLEQNAL
-875 KRHGDNSLLAM
+875 KRHGDNSLSAM
-886 QRKGEELI
+886 QRKGGELI
-894 GKQAGSF
+894 GKQAISL
-901 KDKTGKA
+901 KDKTEGA
-908 SLLPTSLNEELKDFN
+908 SLLSTSLNAGLKDFN
-923 KKFEEQDEANA
+923 RKFDEQEETNSVGLMNQD
-934 IGLLNHSAMTELRQE
+934 AMTELRRD
-949 RINDSSTGYQ
+949 RIDGASVNYL
-959 NEQRGM
+959 NEQKGM
-965 STLLL
+965 STILL

-976 LGYREGRVAEETRG
+976 LGYREARVEKEAKDE
-990 PSNYLNSN
+990 N

>member
-141 LNNLL
+141 LNSLL

-175 DKAAELSHS
+175 NKAAELSHS
-184 GDIWT
+184 GDIWA

-205 SDGTVQQ
+205 SDGTVQR
-212 CDQALQSLE
+212 CDQALQSLD

-245 NPADVIRRT
+245 DPAEVIRRT

-266 RSLEKS
+266 RSLEQS

-287 SIAAQAGAPLDLAA
+287 SIAAQGGAPLDLAA
-301 KYSASQA
+301 KYSASQV

-350 AAGSAAGAVFRSFFV
+350 AAGSAASAVFRSFFV

-461 SAQAASGNFN
+461 SAQAAAGNFN

-491 LSSSWN
+491 LSSSWS
-497 DPYASKSQTAYG
+497 DPYASKSQSAYG

-530 VTSSGALT
+530 VSSSGALT

-557 RQALSLS
+557 SQALSLS

-638 QFSTDAAKEA
+638 QFSTDPAKEA
-648 AKDAKAASSAS
+648 AKAASSAS
-659 PENVNLAVAQSPAL
+659 PENLNLAAAQSPTL
-673 LGALPT
+673 LGAVPT
-679 QAKDPEGK
+679 QAKDSEGK
-687 PVARHVQNA
+687 PVARRVQNA

-711 GLEAKTAQQYVDTAT
+711 GLEAKTVQQFVDTAT
-726 GAQNAATQ
+726 GSQSAATQ
-734 HQKAEAYHA
+734 RQKAEAYHA

-790 ASRSLSENLSG
+790 ASRSQSENLSG
-801 TNQTAVNNDILVM
+801 TSQTAVNNDILVM
-814 QKLLSSDNLSAE
+814 QKLLSSDYLSAE

-845 AAADSYDRAADVCHL
+845 AAADSYDRAADVRHL

-875 KRHGDNSLLAM
+875 KRQGETSLSALQLM
-886 QRKGEELI
+886 GEGVI
-894 GKQAGSF
+894 GKQAKSF
-901 KDKTGKA
+901 RNNAEISSLA
-908 SLLPTSLNEELKDFN
+908 SSSLNVEREDFN
-923 KKFEEQDEANA
+923 KKFDEQEEANA
-934 IGLLNHSAMTELRQE
+934 IGLLNQGAMTDLRIE
-949 RINDSSTGYQ
+949 HNNDSSTRYL
-959 NEQRGM
+959 NEQKGM

-976 LGYREGRVAEETRG
+976 LGYQG
-990 PSNYLNSN
+990 PRLGKYKQDER

>member
-141 LNNLL
+141 LNSLL

-153 EGRALTDRV
+153 EGRTLTDRV

-205 SDGTVQQ
+205 SDGTVQR
-212 CDQALQSLE
+212 CDQALQSLD

-245 NPADVIRRT
+245 DPADVIRRT

-266 RSLEKS
+266 RSLEQS

-394 IAAEFGGST
+394 IATEFRGST

-428 PVIAFALAKGSDM
+428 PVIAFALAKGTDM

-446 ATGLMAPAQGASSGA
+446 ATGLMTPAQGASSGA

-557 RQALSLS
+557 SQALSLS

-638 QFSTDAAKEA
+638 QFSTDPAKEA
-648 AKDAKAASSAS
+648 AKAASSAS
-659 PENVNLAVAQSPAL
+659 PENLNLAAAQSPTL
-673 LGALPT
+673 LGAVPT
-679 QAKDPEGK
+679 QAKDSEGK
-687 PVARHVQNA
+687 PVARRVQNA

-711 GLEAKTAQQYVDTAT
+711 GLEAKTAQQFVDTAT
-726 GAQNAATQ
+726 GSQSAATQ
-734 HQKAEAYHA
+734 RQKAEAYHA

-790 ASRSLSENLSG
+790 ASRSQSENLSG
-801 TNQTAVNNDILVM
+801 TSQTAVNNDILVM
-814 QKLLSSDNLSAE
+814 QKLLSSDYLSAE

-845 AAADSYDRAADVCHL
+845 AAADSYDRAADVRHL

-875 KRHGDNSLLAM
+875 KRQGETSLSALQLM
-886 QRKGEELI
+886 GEGVI
-894 GKQAGSF
+894 GKQAKSF
-901 KDKTGKA
+901 RNNAEISSLA
-908 SLLPTSLNEELKDFN
+908 SSSLNVEREDFN
-923 KKFEEQDEANA
+923 KKFDEQEEANA
-934 IGLLNHSAMTELRQE
+934 IGLLNQGAMTDLRIE
-949 RINDSSTGYQ
+949 HNNDSSTRYL
-959 NEQRGM
+959 NEQKGM

-976 LGYREGRVAEETRG
+976 LGYQG
-990 PSNYLNSN
+990 PRLGKYKQDER

>member
-141 LNNLL
+141 LNSLL

-153 EGRALTDRV
+153 EGRALIDRV

-184 GDIWT
+184 GDIWA

-205 SDGTVQQ
+205 SDGTVQR
-212 CDQALQSLE
+212 CDQALQSLD

-245 NPADVIRRT
+245 DPADVIRRT

-266 RSLEKS
+266 RSLEQS

-446 ATGLMAPAQGASSGA
+446 ATGLMAPAQGASSGV
-461 SAQAASGNFN
+461 SAQAAAGNFN

-491 LSSSWN
+491 LSSSWS
-497 DPYASKSQTAYG
+497 DPYASKSHTAYG
-509 SVTRDETG
+509 SVTRDENG

-547 SAATTLTASE
+547 SSVTTLTASE
-557 RQALSLS
+557 SQVLSLS
-564 SAASSSNAVS
+564 SATSSSNAVS

-638 QFSTDAAKEA
+638 QFSTNASKEA
-648 AKDAKAASSAS
+648 
-659 PENVNLAVAQSPAL
+659 
-673 LGALPT
+673 
-679 QAKDPEGK
+679 AKDPEGK
-687 PVARHVQNA
+687 PVARHVQSA
-696 MSHLRGAAEAAGMGI
+696 LSHLRGAAEAAGMGI
-711 GLEAKTAQQYVDTAT
+711 GLEAKTAQQFVDTAT
-726 GAQNAATQ
+726 GTQNAATQ

-779 DQSRMLSETFS
+779 DHGRMLSETFS
-790 ASRSLSENLSG
+790 ASRSQSENLSG

-845 AAADSYDRAADVCHL
+845 AAADSYDRAADVRHL
-860 GPGQIQETALRQNAL
+860 GPGQIQETAIRKNAL
-875 KRHGDNSLLAM
+875 KRQGEASLFALQLM
-886 QRKGEELI
+886 GEGVI
-894 GKQAGSF
+894 GKQAKSF
-901 KDKTGKA
+901 RNNVENSSLA
-908 SLLPTSLNEELKDFN
+908 SSLLNAGREDFN
-923 KKFEEQDEANA
+923 KKFDEQEEANV
-934 IGLLNHSAMTELRQE
+934 IGLLNQGAMTELRNE
-949 RINDSSTGYQ
+949 HNNDSSTRYL
-959 NEQRGM
+959 NEQKGM

-976 LGYREGRVAEETRG
+976 LGYRGPRLEKYEEDER
-990 PSNYLNSN
+990 

>member
-1 MVMDY
+1 
-6 YAYWN
+6 
-11 GGQIR
+11 
-16 DLFEALVS
+16 
-24 ICSGS
+24 
-29 SYEGLLKTAVLA
+29 
-41 GFLVTLTGA
+41 
-50 LLKWQGL
+50 
-57 ASKVYLF
+57 
-64 AAVLFYSVM
+64 M

-141 LNNLL
+141 LNSLL

-184 GDIWT
+184 GDIWA

-205 SDGTVQQ
+205 SDGTVQR
-212 CDQALQSLE
+212 CDQALQSLD

-245 NPADVIRRT
+245 DPADAIRRT

-266 RSLEKS
+266 RSLEQS
-272 LKHSVMLTALPRGMA
+272 LKHSVMLTALPGGMA

-403 LLAAGIIREAGA
+403 LLAAGIIRETGA

-441 AFVSM
+441 AFVSI

-461 SAQAASGNFN
+461 SAQAAAGNFN
-471 AGNVSMGN
+471 AGNISMGN

-491 LSSSWN
+491 LSSSWS

-530 VTSSGALT
+530 VSSSGALT

-547 SAATTLTASE
+547 SSATTLTASE
-557 RQALSLS
+557 SQALSLS
-564 SAASSSNAVS
+564 SAATSSNAVS

-598 SSSSYSKSSGES
+598 SSSSYSKSTGES

-648 AKDAKAASSAS
+648 AKDAKGVSSAS
-659 PENVNLAVAQSPAL
+659 SENLNLAAAQSSPAV
-673 LGALPT
+673 LGAVST
-679 QAKDPEGK
+679 QSKDSEGK

-711 GLEAKTAQQYVDTAT
+711 GLEAKTAQLLVDTAT
-726 GAQNAATQ
+726 GSQSAATQ
-734 HQKAEAYHA
+734 RQKAEAYQV

-749 EIAASTSNDEM
+749 EIASSTTNDEM
-760 RRAAENFSAALD
+760 RRVAENFSAALD
-772 KAYRTSN
+772 KAYRSSN
-779 DQSRMLSETFS
+779 DQSRMVSETFS
-790 ASRSLSENLSG
+790 ASRSQSETLSG
-801 TNQTAVNNDILVM
+801 TSQTAVNNDILVM

-835 SDKREFLGAS
+835 SDKREYLGAS
-845 AAADSYDRAADVCHL
+845 VAADSYDRAADVRHL
-860 GPGQIQETALRQNAL
+860 GPGQIQNTGLEQNAL
-875 KRHGDNSLLAM
+875 KRHGDNSLSAM
-886 QRKGEELI
+886 QRKGGELI
-894 GKQAGSF
+894 GKQAISL
-901 KDKTGKA
+901 KDKTEGA
-908 SLLPTSLNEELKDFN
+908 SLLSTSLNAGLKDFN
-923 KKFEEQDEANA
+923 RKFDEQEETNSVGLMNQD
-934 IGLLNHSAMTELRQE
+934 AMTELRRD
-949 RINDSSTGYQ
+949 RIDGASVNYL
-959 NEQRGM
+959 NEQKGM
-965 STLLL
+965 STILL

-976 LGYREGRVAEETRG
+976 LGYREARVEKEAKDE
-990 PSNYLNSN
+990 N

>member
-141 LNNLL
+141 LNSLL

-169 ELLDHP
+169 ELLDHS

-184 GDIWT
+184 GDIWA

-205 SDGTVQQ
+205 SDGTVQR
-212 CDQALQSLE
+212 CDQALQNLE

-245 NPADVIRRT
+245 DPADVIRRT

-266 RSLEKS
+266 RSLEQS

-394 IAAEFGGST
+394 IATEFGGST

-428 PVIAFALAKGSDM
+428 PLIAFALAKGSDM

-461 SAQAASGNFN
+461 SAQAAAGNFN
-471 AGNVSMGN
+471 AGNISMGN

-491 LSSSWN
+491 LSSSWS

-530 VTSSGALT
+530 VSSSGALT

-547 SAATTLTASE
+547 SSATTLTASE
-557 RQALSLS
+557 SQALSLS
-564 SAASSSNAVS
+564 SAATSSNAVS

-598 SSSSYSKSSGES
+598 SSSSYSKSTGES

-648 AKDAKAASSAS
+648 AKDAKGVSSAS
-659 PENVNLAVAQSPAL
+659 SENLNLAAAQSSPAV
-673 LGALPT
+673 LGAVST
-679 QAKDPEGK
+679 QSKDSEGK

-711 GLEAKTAQQYVDTAT
+711 GLEAKTAQLLVDTAT
-726 GAQNAATQ
+726 GSQSAATQ
-734 HQKAEAYHA
+734 RQKAEAYQV

-749 EIAASTSNDEM
+749 EIASSTTNDEM
-760 RRAAENFSAALD
+760 RRVAENFSAALD
-772 KAYRTSN
+772 KAYRSSN
-779 DQSRMLSETFS
+779 DQSRMVSETFS
-790 ASRSLSENLSG
+790 ASRSQSETLSG
-801 TNQTAVNNDILVM
+801 TSQTAVNNDILVM

-835 SDKREFLGAS
+835 SDKREYLGAS
-845 AAADSYDRAADVCHL
+845 VAADSYDRAADVRHL
-860 GPGQIQETALRQNAL
+860 GPGQIQNTGLEQNAL
-875 KRHGDNSLLAM
+875 KRHGDNSLSAM
-886 QRKGEELI
+886 QRKGGELI
-894 GKQAGSF
+894 GKQAISL
-901 KDKTGKA
+901 KDKTEGA
-908 SLLPTSLNEELKDFN
+908 SLLSTSLNAGLKDFN
-923 KKFEEQDEANA
+923 RKFDEQEETNSVGLMNQD
-934 IGLLNHSAMTELRQE
+934 AMTELRRD
-949 RINDSSTGYQ
+949 RIDGASVNYL
-959 NEQRGM
+959 NEQKGM
-965 STLLL
+965 STILL
-970 NSLAGG
+970 NSLSGG
-976 LGYREGRVAEETRG
+976 LGYREARVKKEAKDE
-990 PSNYLNSN
+990 N

>member
-126 AERFSKFGLVYPQRA
+126 ADRFSKFGLVYPQRA
-141 LNNLL
+141 LNSLL

-169 ELLDHP
+169 ELLDHS

-184 GDIWT
+184 GDIWA

-205 SDGTVQQ
+205 SDGTVQR
-212 CDQALQSLE
+212 CDQALQNLE

-232 SKRLGTVLVPERI
+232 SKRLGIVLVPERI
-245 NPADVIRRT
+245 DPADVIRRT

-266 RSLEKS
+266 RSLEQS

-394 IAAEFGGST
+394 IATEFGGST

-428 PVIAFALAKGSDM
+428 PLIAFALAKGSDM

-461 SAQAASGNFN
+461 SAQAAAGNFN
-471 AGNVSMGN
+471 AGNISMGN

-491 LSSSWN
+491 LSSSWS

-530 VTSSGALT
+530 VSSSGALT

-547 SAATTLTASE
+547 SSATTLTASE
-557 RQALSLS
+557 SQALSLS
-564 SAASSSNAVS
+564 SAATSSNAVS

-598 SSSSYSKSSGES
+598 SSSSYSKSTGES

-648 AKDAKAASSAS
+648 AKDAKGVSSAS
-659 PENVNLAVAQSPAL
+659 SENLNLAAAQSSPAV
-673 LGALPT
+673 LGAVST
-679 QAKDPEGK
+679 QSKDSEGK

-711 GLEAKTAQQYVDTAT
+711 GLKAKTAQLLVDTAT
-726 GAQNAATQ
+726 GSQSAATQ
-734 HQKAEAYHA
+734 RQKAEAYQV

-749 EIAASTSNDEM
+749 EIASSTTNDEM
-760 RRAAENFSAALD
+760 RRVAENFSAALD
-772 KAYRTSN
+772 KAYRSSN
-779 DQSRMLSETFS
+779 DQSRMVSETFS
-790 ASRSLSENLSG
+790 ASRSQSETLSG
-801 TNQTAVNNDILVM
+801 TSQTAVNNDILVM

-835 SDKREFLGAS
+835 SDKREYLGAS
-845 AAADSYDRAADVCHL
+845 VAADSYDRAADVRHL
-860 GPGQIQETALRQNAL
+860 GPGQIQNTGLEQNAL
-875 KRHGDNSLLAM
+875 KRHGDNSLSAM
-886 QRKGEELI
+886 QRKGGELI
-894 GKQAGSF
+894 GKQAISL
-901 KDKTGKA
+901 KDKTEGA
-908 SLLPTSLNEELKDFN
+908 SLLSTSLNAGLKDFN
-923 KKFEEQDEANA
+923 RKFDEQEETNSVGLMNQD
-934 IGLLNHSAMTELRQE
+934 AMTELRRD
-949 RINDSSTGYQ
+949 RIDGASVNYL
-959 NEQRGM
+959 NEQKGM
-965 STLLL
+965 STILL

-976 LGYREGRVAEETRG
+976 LGYREARVEKEAKDE
-990 PSNYLNSN
+990 N

>member
-73 LVPKVDVAIHDE
+73 LVPKVDVAVHDE

-141 LNNLL
+141 LNSLL

-153 EGRALTDRV
+153 EGRALIDRV

-184 GDIWT
+184 GDIWA

-205 SDGTVQQ
+205 SDGTVQR
-212 CDQALQSLE
+212 CDQALQSLD

-245 NPADVIRRT
+245 DPADVIRRT

-266 RSLEKS
+266 RSLEQS

-446 ATGLMAPAQGASSGA
+446 ATGLMAPAQGASSGV
-461 SAQAASGNFN
+461 SAQAAAGNFN

-491 LSSSWN
+491 LSSSWS

-547 SAATTLTASE
+547 SSATTLNASE
-557 RQALSLS
+557 SQALSLS

-589 SAGQSTAGS
+589 SASQSTAGS

-638 QFSTDAAKEA
+638 QFSTDPAKEA
-648 AKDAKAASSAS
+648 AKAASSAS
-659 PENVNLAVAQSPAL
+659 PENLNLAAAQSPTL
-673 LGALPT
+673 LGAVPT
-679 QAKDPEGK
+679 QAKDSEGK
-687 PVARHVQNA
+687 PVARRVQNA

-711 GLEAKTAQQYVDTAT
+711 GLEAKTAQQFVDTAT
-726 GAQNAATQ
+726 GSQSAATQ
-734 HQKAEAYHA
+734 RQKAEAYHA

-790 ASRSLSENLSG
+790 ASRSQSENLSG
-801 TNQTAVNNDILVM
+801 TSQTAVNNDILVM
-814 QKLLSSDNLSAE
+814 QKLLSSDYLSAE

-845 AAADSYDRAADVCHL
+845 AAADSYDRAADVRHL

-875 KRHGDNSLLAM
+875 KRQGETSLSALQLM
-886 QRKGEELI
+886 GEGVI
-894 GKQAGSF
+894 GKQAKSF
-901 KDKTGKA
+901 RNNAEISSLA
-908 SLLPTSLNEELKDFN
+908 SSSLNVEREDFN
-923 KKFEEQDEANA
+923 KKFDEQEEANA
-934 IGLLNHSAMTELRQE
+934 IGLLNQGAMTDLRIE
-949 RINDSSTGYQ
+949 HNNDSSTRYL
-959 NEQRGM
+959 NEQKGM

-976 LGYREGRVAEETRG
+976 LGYQG
-990 PSNYLNSN
+990 PRLGKYKQDER

>member
-141 LNNLL
+141 LNSLL

-184 GDIWT
+184 GDIWA

-205 SDGTVQQ
+205 SDGTVHR
-212 CDQALQSLE
+212 CDQALQSLD

-232 SKRLGTVLVPERI
+232 SKRLGTVLVPERLD
-245 NPADVIRRT
+245 PADVIRRT

-266 RSLEKS
+266 RSLEQS

-394 IAAEFGGST
+394 IATEFGGST

-428 PVIAFALAKGSDM
+428 PLIAFALAKGSDM

-461 SAQAASGNFN
+461 SAQAAAGNFN
-471 AGNVSMGN
+471 AGNISMGN

-491 LSSSWN
+491 LSSSWS

-530 VTSSGALT
+530 VSSSGALT

-547 SAATTLTASE
+547 SSATTLTASE
-557 RQALSLS
+557 SQALSLS
-564 SAASSSNAVS
+564 SAATSSNAVS

-598 SSSSYSKSSGES
+598 SSSSYSKSTGES

-648 AKDAKAASSAS
+648 AQDAKGVSSAS
-659 PENVNLAVAQSPAL
+659 SENLNLAAAQSSPAV
-673 LGALPT
+673 LGAVST
-679 QAKDPEGK
+679 QSKDSEGK

-711 GLEAKTAQQYVDTAT
+711 GLEAKTAQLLVDTAT
-726 GAQNAATQ
+726 GSQSAATQ
-734 HQKAEAYHA
+734 RQKAEAYHV

-749 EIAASTSNDEM
+749 EIASSTTNDEM
-760 RRAAENFSAALD
+760 RRVAENFSAALD
-772 KAYRTSN
+772 KAYRSSN
-779 DQSRMLSETFS
+779 DQSRMVSETFS
-790 ASRSLSENLSG
+790 ASRSQSENLSG
-801 TNQTAVNNDILVM
+801 TSQTAVNNDILVM

-835 SDKREFLGAS
+835 SDKREYLGAS
-845 AAADSYDRAADVCHL
+845 VAADSYDRAADVRHL
-860 GPGQIQETALRQNAL
+860 GPGQIQNTGLEQNAL
-875 KRHGDNSLLAM
+875 KRHGDNSLSAM
-886 QRKGEELI
+886 QRKGGELI
-894 GKQAGSF
+894 GKQAISL
-901 KDKTGKA
+901 KDKTEGA
-908 SLLPTSLNEELKDFN
+908 SLLSTSLNAGLKDFN
-923 KKFEEQDEANA
+923 RKFDEQEETNSVGLMNQD
-934 IGLLNHSAMTELRQE
+934 AMTELRRD
-949 RINDSSTGYQ
+949 RIDGASVNYL
-959 NEQRGM
+959 NEQKGM
-965 STLLL
+965 STILL

-976 LGYREGRVAEETRG
+976 LGYREARVEKEAKDE
-990 PSNYLNSN
+990 N

>member
-141 LNNLL
+141 LNSLL

-169 ELLDHP
+169 ELLDHS

-184 GDIWT
+184 GDIWA

-205 SDGTVQQ
+205 SDGTVQR
-212 CDQALQSLE
+212 CDQALQNLE

-245 NPADVIRRT
+245 DPADVIRRT

-266 RSLEKS
+266 RSLEQS

-394 IAAEFGGST
+394 IATEFGGST

-428 PVIAFALAKGSDM
+428 PLIAFALAKGSDM

-446 ATGLMAPAQGASSGA
+446 ATGLMAPAQGASSSA
-461 SAQAASGNFN
+461 SAQAAAGNFN
-471 AGNVSMGN
+471 AGNISMGN

-491 LSSSWN
+491 LSSSWS

-530 VTSSGALT
+530 VSSSGALT

-547 SAATTLTASE
+547 SSATTLTASE
-557 RQALSLS
+557 SQALSLS
-564 SAASSSNAVS
+564 SAATSSNAVS

-598 SSSSYSKSSGES
+598 SSSSYSKSTGES

-648 AKDAKAASSAS
+648 AKDAKGVSSAS
-659 PENVNLAVAQSPAL
+659 SENLNLAAAQSSPAV
-673 LGALPT
+673 LGAVST
-679 QAKDPEGK
+679 QSKDSEGK

-711 GLEAKTAQQYVDTAT
+711 GLEAKTAQLLVDTAT
-726 GAQNAATQ
+726 GSQSAATQ
-734 HQKAEAYHA
+734 RQKAEAYQV

-749 EIAASTSNDEM
+749 EIASSTTNDEM
-760 RRAAENFSAALD
+760 RRVAENFSAALD
-772 KAYRTSN
+772 KAYRSSN
-779 DQSRMLSETFS
+779 DQSRMVSETFS
-790 ASRSLSENLSG
+790 ASRSQSETLSG
-801 TNQTAVNNDILVM
+801 TSQTAVNNDILVM

-835 SDKREFLGAS
+835 SDKREYLGAS
-845 AAADSYDRAADVCHL
+845 VAADSYDRAADVRHL
-860 GPGQIQETALRQNAL
+860 GPGQIQNTGLEQNAL
-875 KRHGDNSLLAM
+875 KRHGDNSLSAM
-886 QRKGEELI
+886 QRKGGELI
-894 GKQAGSF
+894 GKQAISL
-901 KDKTGKA
+901 KDKTEGA
-908 SLLPTSLNEELKDFN
+908 SLLSTSLNAGLKDFN
-923 KKFEEQDEANA
+923 RKFDEQEETNSVGLMNQD
-934 IGLLNHSAMTELRQE
+934 AMTELRRD
-949 RINDSSTGYQ
+949 RIDGASVNYL
-959 NEQRGM
+959 NEQKGM
-965 STLLL
+965 STILL

-976 LGYREGRVAEETRG
+976 LGYREARVKKEAKDE
-990 PSNYLNSN
+990 N

>member
-141 LNNLL
+141 LNSLL

-184 GDIWT
+184 GNIWA

-205 SDGTVQQ
+205 SDGTVQR
-212 CDQALQSLE
+212 CDQALQSLD
-221 QHLNTVELDFL
+221 QYLNTVELDFL

-245 NPADVIRRT
+245 DPADVIRRT
-254 LPQSEALLLGVS
+254 LPQSEALLGMS
-266 RSLEKS
+266 RSLEQS

-287 SIAAQAGAPLDLAA
+287 SIAAQASAPLDLAA

-461 SAQAASGNFN
+461 SAQTAAGNFN

-491 LSSSWN
+491 LSSSWS

-547 SAATTLTASE
+547 SSATTLTASE
-557 RQALSLS
+557 SQALSLS

-638 QFSTDAAKEA
+638 QFSTDAAKET

-659 PENVNLAVAQSPAL
+659 PEALNLAAAQSPAL
-673 LGALPT
+673 LGAVPT
-679 QAKDPEGK
+679 QVKDSERK

-696 MSHLRGAAEAAGMGI
+696 MSHLLGAAEAAGMGI

-749 EIAASTSNDEM
+749 EIAAATSNDEM

-790 ASRSLSENLSG
+790 ASRSQSESLSG

-835 SDKREFLGAS
+835 SDKREYLGAS
-845 AAADSYDRAADVCHL
+845 AAADSYDRAADVRHL
-860 GPGQIQETALRQNAL
+860 GPGQIQVTGLEQNAL

-901 KDKTGKA
+901 KDKTEDV
-908 SLLPTSLNEELKDFN
+908 SLLSTSLNEELKDFN
-923 KKFEEQDEANA
+923 RKFDEQEETNA
-934 IGLLNHSAMTELRQE
+934 VGLMNQGAMTELRRD
-949 RINDSSTGYQ
+949 RIDDASVNYL
-959 NEQRGM
+959 NEQRGI
-965 STLLL
+965 STILL

-976 LGYREGRVAEETRG
+976 LGYKKPMIENEKDVHK
-990 PSNYLNSN
+990 

>member
-141 LNNLL
+141 LNSLL

-153 EGRALTDRV
+153 EGRALIDRV

-184 GDIWT
+184 GDIWA

-205 SDGTVQQ
+205 SDGTVQR
-212 CDQALQSLE
+212 CDQALQSLD

-245 NPADVIRRT
+245 DPADVIRRT

-266 RSLEKS
+266 RSLEQS

-446 ATGLMAPAQGASSGA
+446 ATGLMAPAQGASSGV
-461 SAQAASGNFN
+461 SAQAAAGNFN

-491 LSSSWN
+491 LSSSWS
-497 DPYASKSQTAYG
+497 DPYASKSHTAYG

-547 SAATTLTASE
+547 SSVTTLTASE
-557 RQALSLS
+557 SQVLSLS
-564 SAASSSNAVS
+564 SATSSSNAVS

-624 FTSGAKLQAGGGEA
+624 FTSGAKLQAGGREA
-638 QFSTDAAKEA
+638 QFSTNASKEA
-648 AKDAKAASSAS
+648 
-659 PENVNLAVAQSPAL
+659 
-673 LGALPT
+673 
-679 QAKDPEGK
+679 AKDPEGK
-687 PVARHVQNA
+687 PVARHVQSA
-696 MSHLRGAAEAAGMGI
+696 LSHLRGAAEAAGMGI
-711 GLEAKTAQQYVDTAT
+711 GLEAKTAQQFVDTAT
-726 GAQNAATQ
+726 GTQNAATQ

-779 DQSRMLSETFS
+779 DHGRMLSETFS
-790 ASRSLSENLSG
+790 ASRSQSENLSG

-845 AAADSYDRAADVCHL
+845 AAADSYDRAADVRHL
-860 GPGQIQETALRQNAL
+860 GPGQIQETAIRKNAL
-875 KRHGDNSLLAM
+875 KRQGEASLFALQLM
-886 QRKGEELI
+886 GEGVI
-894 GKQAGSF
+894 GKQAKSF
-901 KDKTGKA
+901 RNNVENSSLA
-908 SLLPTSLNEELKDFN
+908 SSLLNAGREDFN
-923 KKFEEQDEANA
+923 KKFDEQEEANV
-934 IGLLNHSAMTELRQE
+934 IGLLNQGAMTELRNE
-949 RINDSSTGYQ
+949 HNNDSSTRYL
-959 NEQRGM
+959 NEQKGM

-976 LGYREGRVAEETRG
+976 LGYRGPRLEKYEEDER
-990 PSNYLNSN
+990 

>member
-1 MVMDY
+1 
-6 YAYWN
+6 
-11 GGQIR
+11 
-16 DLFEALVS
+16 
-24 ICSGS
+24 
-29 SYEGLLKTAVLA
+29 
-41 GFLVTLTGA
+41 
-50 LLKWQGL
+50 
-57 ASKVYLF
+57 
-64 AAVLFYSVM
+64 
-73 LVPKVDVAIHDE
+73 
-85 RSADVYVVSNVPFGV
+85 
-100 GFFASATSKIGH
+100 
-112 FLTESFETAFSLPD
+112 
-126 AERFSKFGLVYPQRA
+126 
-141 LNNLL
+141 
-146 AAGPVTP
+146 
-153 EGRALTDRV
+153 
-162 IADCIGP
+162 
-169 ELLDHP
+169 
-175 DKAAELSHS
+175 
-184 GDIWT
+184 
-189 TISADGWI
+189 
-197 NPARSSVS
+197 
-205 SDGTVQQ
+205 
-212 CDQALQSLE
+212 
-221 QHLNTVELDFL
+221 
-232 SKRLGTVLVPERI
+232 
-245 NPADVIRRT
+245 
-254 LPQSEALLLGVS
+254 
-266 RSLEKS
+266 
-272 LKHSVMLTALPRGMA
+272 
-287 SIAAQAGAPLDLAA
+287 
-301 KYSASQA
+301 
-308 NLTSEINYRTLAR
+308 
-321 LAEHSLPKIRNCV
+321 
-334 EFIVIAAFPL
+334 
-344 MLLLMV
+344 
-350 AAGSAAGAVFRSFFV
+350 

-446 ATGLMAPAQGASSGA
+446 ATGLMAPAQGASSGV
-461 SAQAASGNFN
+461 SAQAAAGNFN

-491 LSSSWN
+491 LSSSWS
-497 DPYASKSQTAYG
+497 DPYASKSHTAYG

-547 SAATTLTASE
+547 SSVTTLTASE
-557 RQALSLS
+557 SQVLSLS
-564 SAASSSNAVS
+564 SATSSSNAVS

-638 QFSTDAAKEA
+638 QFSTNASKEA
-648 AKDAKAASSAS
+648 
-659 PENVNLAVAQSPAL
+659 
-673 LGALPT
+673 
-679 QAKDPEGK
+679 AKDPEGK
-687 PVARHVQNA
+687 PVARHVQSA
-696 MSHLRGAAEAAGMGI
+696 LSHLRGAAEAAGMGI
-711 GLEAKTAQQYVDTAT
+711 GLEAKTAQQFVDTAT
-726 GAQNAATQ
+726 GTQNAATQ

-779 DQSRMLSETFS
+779 DHGRMLSETFS
-790 ASRSLSENLSG
+790 ASRSQSENLSG

-845 AAADSYDRAADVCHL
+845 AAADSYDRAADVRHL
-860 GPGQIQETALRQNAL
+860 GPGQIQETAIRKNAL
-875 KRHGDNSLLAM
+875 KRQGEASLFALQLM
-886 QRKGEELI
+886 GEGVI
-894 GKQAGSF
+894 GKQAKSF
-901 KDKTGKA
+901 RNNVENSSLA
-908 SLLPTSLNEELKDFN
+908 SSLLNAGREDFN
-923 KKFEEQDEANA
+923 KKFDEQEEANV
-934 IGLLNHSAMTELRQE
+934 IGLLNQGAMTELRNE
-949 RINDSSTGYQ
+949 HNNDSSTRYL
-959 NEQRGM
+959 NEQKGM

-976 LGYREGRVAEETRG
+976 LGYRGPRLEKYEEDER
-990 PSNYLNSN
+990 

>member
-141 LNNLL
+141 LNSLL

-169 ELLDHP
+169 ELLDHS

-184 GDIWT
+184 GDIWA

-205 SDGTVQQ
+205 SDGTVQR
-212 CDQALQSLE
+212 CDQALQNLE

-245 NPADVIRRT
+245 DPADVIRRT

-266 RSLEKS
+266 RSLEQS

-394 IAAEFGGST
+394 IATEFGGST

-428 PVIAFALAKGSDM
+428 PLIAFALAKGSDM

-446 ATGLMAPAQGASSGA
+446 ATGLMASAQGASSGA
-461 SAQAASGNFN
+461 SAQAAAGNFN
-471 AGNVSMGN
+471 AGNISMGN

-491 LSSSWN
+491 LSSSWS

-530 VTSSGALT
+530 VSSSGALT

-547 SAATTLTASE
+547 SSATTLTASE
-557 RQALSLS
+557 SQALSLS
-564 SAASSSNAVS
+564 SAATSSNAVS

-598 SSSSYSKSSGES
+598 SSSSYSKSTGES

-648 AKDAKAASSAS
+648 AKDAKGVSSAS
-659 PENVNLAVAQSPAL
+659 SENLNLAAAQSSPAV
-673 LGALPT
+673 LGAVST
-679 QAKDPEGK
+679 QSKDSEGK

-711 GLEAKTAQQYVDTAT
+711 GLEAKTAQLLVDTAT
-726 GAQNAATQ
+726 GSQSAATQ
-734 HQKAEAYHA
+734 RQKAEAYQV

-749 EIAASTSNDEM
+749 EIASSTTNDEM
-760 RRAAENFSAALD
+760 RRVAENFSAALD
-772 KAYRTSN
+772 KAYRSSN
-779 DQSRMLSETFS
+779 DQSRMVSETFS
-790 ASRSLSENLSG
+790 ASRSQSETLSG
-801 TNQTAVNNDILVM
+801 TSQTAVNNDILVM

-835 SDKREFLGAS
+835 SDKREYLGAS
-845 AAADSYDRAADVCHL
+845 VAADSYDRAADVRHL
-860 GPGQIQETALRQNAL
+860 GPGQIQNTGLEQNAL
-875 KRHGDNSLLAM
+875 KRHGDNSLSAM
-886 QRKGEELI
+886 QRKGGELI
-894 GKQAGSF
+894 GKQAISL
-901 KDKTGKA
+901 KDKTEGA
-908 SLLPTSLNEELKDFN
+908 SLLSTSLNAGLKDFN
-923 KKFEEQDEANA
+923 RKFDEQEETNSVGLMNQD
-934 IGLLNHSAMTELRQE
+934 AMTELRRD
-949 RINDSSTGYQ
+949 RIDGASVNYL
-959 NEQRGM
+959 NEQKGM
-965 STLLL
+965 STILL

-976 LGYREGRVAEETRG
+976 LGYREARVEKEAKDE
-990 PSNYLNSN
+990 N

>member
-141 LNNLL
+141 LNSLL

-169 ELLDHP
+169 ELLDHS

-184 GDIWT
+184 GDIWA

-205 SDGTVQQ
+205 SDGTVQR
-212 CDQALQSLE
+212 CDQALQNLE

-245 NPADVIRRT
+245 DPADVIRRT

-266 RSLEKS
+266 RSLEQS

-394 IAAEFGGST
+394 IATEFGGST

-428 PVIAFALAKGSDM
+428 PLIAFALAKGSDM

-461 SAQAASGNFN
+461 SAQAAAGNFN
-471 AGNVSMGN
+471 AGNISMGN

-491 LSSSWN
+491 LSSSWS

-530 VTSSGALT
+530 VSSSGALT

-547 SAATTLTASE
+547 SSATTLTASE
-557 RQALSLS
+557 SQALSLS

-598 SSSSYSKSSGES
+598 SSSSYSKSTGES

-624 FTSGAKLQAGGGEA
+624 LTSGAKLQAGGGEA
-638 QFSTDAAKEA
+638 QFSTDSAKEA
-648 AKDAKAASSAS
+648 AKDAKGVSSAS
-659 PENVNLAVAQSPAL
+659 SENLNLAAAQSSPAV
-673 LGALPT
+673 LGAVST
-679 QAKDPEGK
+679 QSKDSEGK

-711 GLEAKTAQQYVDTAT
+711 GLEAKTAQLLVDTAT
-726 GAQNAATQ
+726 GSQSAATQ
-734 HQKAEAYHA
+734 RQKAEAYHV

-749 EIAASTSNDEM
+749 EIASSTTNDEM
-760 RRAAENFSAALD
+760 RRVAENFSAALD
-772 KAYRTSN
+772 KAYRSSN
-779 DQSRMLSETFS
+779 DQSRMVSETFS
-790 ASRSLSENLSG
+790 ASRSQSENLSG
-801 TNQTAVNNDILVM
+801 TSQTAVNNDILVM

-835 SDKREFLGAS
+835 SDKREYLGAS
-845 AAADSYDRAADVCHL
+845 AAADSYDRAADVRHL
-860 GPGQIQETALRQNAL
+860 GPGQIQNTGLEQNAL
-875 KRHGDNSLLAM
+875 KRHGDNSLSAM
-886 QRKGEELI
+886 QRKGGVDVL
-894 GKQAGSF
+894 
-901 KDKTGKA
+901 
-908 SLLPTSLNEELKDFN
+908 
-923 KKFEEQDEANA
+923 
-934 IGLLNHSAMTELRQE
+934 
-949 RINDSSTGYQ
+949 
-959 NEQRGM
+959 
-965 STLLL
+965 
-970 NSLAGG
+970 
-976 LGYREGRVAEETRG
+976 
-990 PSNYLNSN
+990 

>member
-141 LNNLL
+141 LNSLL

-169 ELLDHP
+169 ELLDHS

-184 GDIWT
+184 GDIWA

-205 SDGTVQQ
+205 SDGTVQR
-212 CDQALQSLE
+212 CDQALQSLD

-245 NPADVIRRT
+245 DPADVIRRT

-266 RSLEKS
+266 RSLEQS

-446 ATGLMAPAQGASSGA
+446 ATGLMAPAQGASSGV
-461 SAQAASGNFN
+461 SAQAAAGNFN
-471 AGNVSMGN
+471 AGNISTGN

-491 LSSSWN
+491 LSSSWS

-530 VTSSGALT
+530 VSSSGALT

-557 RQALSLS
+557 SQALSLS

-598 SSSSYSKSSGES
+598 SSSSYSKSTGES

-638 QFSTDAAKEA
+638 QFSTDAAKDA
-648 AKDAKAASSAS
+648 AKEAKTASSAS
-659 PENVNLAVAQSPAL
+659 SENLNLATAQSPAL
-673 LGALPT
+673 FGAAPMQT
-679 QAKDPEGK
+679 KDSEGK

-711 GLEAKTAQQYVDTAT
+711 GLEAKTAQQFVDTAT
-726 GAQNAATQ
+726 GSQSAATQ
-734 HQKAEAYHA
+734 RQKAEAYHA

-760 RRAAENFSAALD
+760 RRAAKNFSAALD
-772 KAYRTSN
+772 KAYRSSN

-790 ASRSLSENLSG
+790 ASRSQSENLSG

-814 QKLLSSDNLSAE
+814 QKLLSSDKLSAE

-835 SDKREFLGAS
+835 SDKREHLSAS
-845 AAADSYDRAADVCHL
+845 AAADSYDRAADVRHL
-860 GPGQIQETALRQNAL
+860 GPGQIQETDLEQNAL
-875 KRHGDNSLLAM
+875 KRQGRGSLSAL
-886 QRKGEELI
+886 QHKGEAVL
-894 GKQAGSF
+894 GKQEKLLKEKAEDASF
-901 KDKTGKA
+901 QP
-908 SLLPTSLNEELKDFN
+908 SSLNSGLKDFN
-923 KKFEEQDEANA
+923 KKFDEQEETNSVGLMNQD
-934 IGLLNHSAMTELRQE
+934 AMTELRRD
-949 RINDSSTGYQ
+949 RIEDASANYL
-959 NEQRGM
+959 NEQKGM
-965 STLLL
+965 STILL

-976 LGYREGRVAEETRG
+976 LGYREARVEKEAKDE
-990 PSNYLNSN
+990 N

>member
-126 AERFSKFGLVYPQRA
+126 AERFSKFGLGYPQRA
-141 LNNLL
+141 LNSLL

-169 ELLDHP
+169 ELLDHS

-184 GDIWT
+184 GDIWA

-205 SDGTVQQ
+205 SDGTVQR
-212 CDQALQSLE
+212 CDQALQNLE

-245 NPADVIRRT
+245 DPADVIRRT

-266 RSLEKS
+266 RSLEQS

-394 IAAEFGGST
+394 IATEFGGST

-428 PVIAFALAKGSDM
+428 PLIAFALAKGSDM

-461 SAQAASGNFN
+461 SAQAAAGNFN
-471 AGNVSMGN
+471 AGNISMGN

-491 LSSSWN
+491 LSSSWS

-517 TVTGMARTSIDLG
+517 TVTGMARTSIDL
-530 VTSSGALT
+530 A
-538 HSRTTGTAS
+538 
-547 SAATTLTASE
+547 
-557 RQALSLS
+557 
-564 SAASSSNAVS
+564 
-574 REFARAMS
+574 F
-582 QGLSERL
+582 
-589 SAGQSTAGS
+589 
-598 SSSSYSKSSGES
+598 
-610 STVSRGL
+610 
-617 SNSENLS
+617 
-624 FTSGAKLQAGGGEA
+624 
-638 QFSTDAAKEA
+638 
-648 AKDAKAASSAS
+648 
-659 PENVNLAVAQSPAL
+659 
-673 LGALPT
+673 
-679 QAKDPEGK
+679 
-687 PVARHVQNA
+687 
-696 MSHLRGAAEAAGMGI
+696 
-711 GLEAKTAQQYVDTAT
+711 
-726 GAQNAATQ
+726 
-734 HQKAEAYHA
+734 
-743 LKSTAK
+743 
-749 EIAASTSNDEM
+749 
-760 RRAAENFSAALD
+760 
-772 KAYRTSN
+772 
-779 DQSRMLSETFS
+779 
-790 ASRSLSENLSG
+790 
-801 TNQTAVNNDILVM
+801 
-814 QKLLSSDNLSAE
+814 
-826 SHLKALFDS
+826 
-835 SDKREFLGAS
+835 
-845 AAADSYDRAADVCHL
+845 
-860 GPGQIQETALRQNAL
+860 
-875 KRHGDNSLLAM
+875 
-886 QRKGEELI
+886 
-894 GKQAGSF
+894 
-901 KDKTGKA
+901 
-908 SLLPTSLNEELKDFN
+908 LLPV
-923 KKFEEQDEANA
+923 
-934 IGLLNHSAMTELRQE
+934 H
-949 RINDSSTGYQ
+949 
-959 NEQRGM
+959 
-965 STLLL
+965 
-970 NSLAGG
+970 
-976 LGYREGRVAEETRG
+976 
-990 PSNYLNSN
+990 

>member
-141 LNNLL
+141 LNSLL

-184 GDIWT
+184 GDIWA

-205 SDGTVQQ
+205 SDGTVQR
-212 CDQALQSLE
+212 CDQALQSLD

-245 NPADVIRRT
+245 DPADVIRRT

-266 RSLEKS
+266 RSLEQS

-321 LAEHSLPKIRNCV
+321 LAEHSLPKIHNCV

-365 LLIWFQLWAPLLSVA
+365 LLIWFQLWAPLFSVA

-394 IAAEFGGST
+394 IASEFGGST

-461 SAQAASGNFN
+461 SAQASAGNFN

-479 TSMNSAS
+479 TSINSAS

-491 LSSSWN
+491 LSSSWS

-509 SVTRDETG
+509 SVTRDGTG

-530 VTSSGALT
+530 VTSSGALR

-547 SAATTLTASE
+547 SSATTLTASE
-557 RQALSLS
+557 SQALSLS

-598 SSSSYSKSSGES
+598 SSSSYSKSTGES

-648 AKDAKAASSAS
+648 AKDAKGVSSAS
-659 PENVNLAVAQSPAL
+659 SENLNLAAAQSSPAV
-673 LGALPT
+673 LGAVST
-679 QAKDPEGK
+679 QSKDSEGK

-711 GLEAKTAQQYVDTAT
+711 GLEAKTAQLLVDTAT
-726 GAQNAATQ
+726 GSQSAATQ
-734 HQKAEAYHA
+734 RQKAEAYHV

-749 EIAASTSNDEM
+749 EIASSTTNDEM
-760 RRAAENFSAALD
+760 RRVAENFSAALD
-772 KAYRTSN
+772 KAYRSSN
-779 DQSRMLSETFS
+779 DQSRMVSETFS
-790 ASRSLSENLSG
+790 ASRSQSENLSG
-801 TNQTAVNNDILVM
+801 TSQTAVNNDILVM

-835 SDKREFLGAS
+835 SDKREYLGAS
-845 AAADSYDRAADVCHL
+845 VAADSYDRAADVRHL
-860 GPGQIQETALRQNAL
+860 GPGQIQNTGLEQNAL
-875 KRHGDNSLLAM
+875 KRHGDNSLSAM
-886 QRKGEELI
+886 QRKGGELI
-894 GKQAGSF
+894 GKQAISL
-901 KDKTGKA
+901 KDKTEGA
-908 SLLPTSLNEELKDFN
+908 SLLSTSLNAGLKDFN
-923 KKFEEQDEANA
+923 RKFDEQEETNSVGLMNQD
-934 IGLLNHSAMTELRQE
+934 AMTELRRD
-949 RINDSSTGYQ
+949 RIDGASVNYL
-959 NEQRGM
+959 NEQKGM
-965 STLLL
+965 STILL

-976 LGYREGRVAEETRG
+976 LGYREARVEKEAKDE
-990 PSNYLNSN
+990 N

>member
-141 LNNLL
+141 LNSLL

-184 GDIWT
+184 GDIWA

-205 SDGTVQQ
+205 SDGTVQR
-212 CDQALQSLE
+212 CDQALQSLD
-221 QHLNTVELDFL
+221 QYLNTVELDFL

-245 NPADVIRRT
+245 DPADVIRRT
-254 LPQSEALLLGVS
+254 LPQSEALLLGMS
-266 RSLEKS
+266 RSLEQS

-403 LLAAGIIREAGA
+403 LLAAGIIR
-415 TSQAIAGSIMLLI
+415 QAIAGSIMLLI

-461 SAQAASGNFN
+461 AAQTAAGNFN

-491 LSSSWN
+491 LSSSWS

-547 SAATTLTASE
+547 SSATTLTASE
-557 RQALSLS
+557 SQALSLS

-638 QFSTDAAKEA
+638 QFSTDAAKET

-659 PENVNLAVAQSPAL
+659 PEALNLAAAQSPAL
-673 LGALPT
+673 LGAVPT
-679 QAKDPEGK
+679 QVKDSERK

-696 MSHLRGAAEAAGMGI
+696 MSHLLGAAEAAGMGI

-749 EIAASTSNDEM
+749 EIAAATSNDEM

-790 ASRSLSENLSG
+790 ASRSQSESLSG

-835 SDKREFLGAS
+835 SDKREYLGAS
-845 AAADSYDRAADVCHL
+845 AAADSYDRAADVRHL
-860 GPGQIQETALRQNAL
+860 GPGQIQVTGLEQNAL

-901 KDKTGKA
+901 KDKTEDV
-908 SLLPTSLNEELKDFN
+908 SLLSTSLNEELKDFN
-923 KKFEEQDEANA
+923 RKFDEQEETNA
-934 IGLLNHSAMTELRQE
+934 VGLMNQGAMTELRRD
-949 RINDSSTGYQ
+949 RIDDASVNYL
-959 NEQRGM
+959 NEQRGI
-965 STLLL
+965 STILL

-976 LGYREGRVAEETRG
+976 LGYKKPMIENEKDVHK
-990 PSNYLNSN
+990 

>member
-141 LNNLL
+141 LNSLL

-169 ELLDHP
+169 ELLDHS

-184 GDIWT
+184 GDIWA

-205 SDGTVQQ
+205 SDGTVQR
-212 CDQALQSLE
+212 CDQALQNLE

-245 NPADVIRRT
+245 DPADVIRRT

-266 RSLEKS
+266 RSLEQS

-394 IAAEFGGST
+394 IATEFGGST

-428 PVIAFALAKGSDM
+428 PLIAFALAKGSDM

-461 SAQAASGNFN
+461 SAQAAAGNFN
-471 AGNVSMGN
+471 AGNISMGN
-479 TSMNSAS
+479 TSTNSAS

-491 LSSSWN
+491 LSSSWS

-530 VTSSGALT
+530 VSSSGALT

-547 SAATTLTASE
+547 SSATTLTASE
-557 RQALSLS
+557 SQALSLS
-564 SAASSSNAVS
+564 SAATSSNAVS

-598 SSSSYSKSSGES
+598 SSSSYSKSTGES

-648 AKDAKAASSAS
+648 AKDAKGVSSAS
-659 PENVNLAVAQSPAL
+659 SENLNLAAAQSSPAV
-673 LGALPT
+673 LGAVST
-679 QAKDPEGK
+679 QSKDSEGK

-711 GLEAKTAQQYVDTAT
+711 GLEAKTAQLLVDTAT
-726 GAQNAATQ
+726 GSQSAATQ
-734 HQKAEAYHA
+734 RQKAEAYQV

-749 EIAASTSNDEM
+749 EIASSTTNDEM
-760 RRAAENFSAALD
+760 RRVAENFSAALD
-772 KAYRTSN
+772 KAYRSSN
-779 DQSRMLSETFS
+779 DQSRMVSETFS
-790 ASRSLSENLSG
+790 ASRSQSETLSG
-801 TNQTAVNNDILVM
+801 TSQTAVNNDILVM

-835 SDKREFLGAS
+835 SDKREYLGAS
-845 AAADSYDRAADVCHL
+845 VAADSYDRAADVRHL
-860 GPGQIQETALRQNAL
+860 GPGQIQNTGLEQNAL
-875 KRHGDNSLLAM
+875 KRHGDNSLSAM
-886 QRKGEELI
+886 QRKGGELI
-894 GKQAGSF
+894 GKQAISL
-901 KDKTGKA
+901 KDKTEGA
-908 SLLPTSLNEELKDFN
+908 SLLSTSLNAGLKDFN
-923 KKFEEQDEANA
+923 RKFDEQEETNSVGLMNQD
-934 IGLLNHSAMTELRQE
+934 AMTELRRD
-949 RINDSSTGYQ
+949 RIDGASVNYL
-959 NEQRGM
+959 NEQKGM
-965 STLLL
+965 STILL

-976 LGYREGRVAEETRG
+976 LGYREARVKKEAKDE
-990 PSNYLNSN
+990 N